1 MPNLNRPNLQLPIE
15 DPHLRGGVGYGSDG
29 APVAQNGT
37 FHCSGGYGCEAE
49 VSRRIPCDKEEEVG
63 GEVFV
68 GPPHAATATS
78 SSGSSS
84 AAAASPPRNSS
95 SDKASTGNHHQQP
108 QHRGG
113 GSPPGSPGSRSGVGH
128 RTTDTAAAGQQSDHN
143 ADRNKSDS
151 NSNSSSSS
159 NGSQSECVS
168 TVRVVFTQRRVR
180 RSDGGGVETF
190 RTESF
195 GTPIMAVLPPV
206 RRDSRHSLKATSYSH
221 FMTNPITNDSSS
233 HTR

>member
-95 SDKASTGNHHQQP
+95 SDKASTGNHHHH
-108 QHRGG
+108 HRGG
-113 GSPPGSPGSRSGVGH
+113 GSPSGSPGSRSGVGH

-221 FMTNPITNDSSS
+221 FMTNPPTNDLST